1 MFIVLSILTID
12 LLVDRIPLF
21 VVVRVG
27 GFGESLPLENNST
40 IGLMRVL
47 IRTIFSSLS
56 QAWQQLTGNKLRTA
70 LSLLGVSIGIFCI
83 VAVQSAVDSLQSNVV
98 DSLSKLGDNTLYIQK
113 MPWAEDPGRNYWKYA
128 RRPNFTYDEYKA
140 LNQGLKEVG
149 EAGYYAIVG
158 GRTAKWRNNNVEGVF
173 SVAGSPELA
182 DFFGMEFGEGRF
194 FTSSEFRL
202 GSNVVVLGYETAQ
215 QLFGNVEATGREIQ
229 MFGQKLTV
237 VGVLEKSGEDLLQVF
252 NFDQAAIFSYPFMAK
267 SVNLESTFFFS
278 SLMAKPIEDRS
289 KADLIDA
296 VTMNMRAERRLKPV
310 EDDNFSVN
318 SLSIITGV
326 LDSVFSTLNV
336 VGFVI
341 GLFAILVGGFSVA
354 NIMFVSVKERTS
366 LIGVK
371 MALGAS
377 RPVILLEFLI
387 ESMALCLIGG
397 MFGLLLVFAVI
408 TILNTNFPFVITLS
422 IANMLTGT
430 VLALIIGIFSG
441 IIPAFMA
448 SRMDPVTAIR
458 S

>member
-1 MFIVLSILTID
+1 
-12 LLVDRIPLF
+12 
-21 VVVRVG
+21 
-27 GFGESLPLENNST
+27 
-40 IGLMRVL
+40 MRVL

-56 QAWQQLTGNKLRTA
+56 QAWQQLIGNKLRTA

-83 VAVQSAVDSLQSNVV
+83 VAVQSAVDSLESNVV

-113 MPWAEDPGRNYWKYA
+113 MPWGEDPGKNYWKYA
-128 RRPNFTYDEYKA
+128 KRPNYTYEEYEA
-140 LNQGLKEVG
+140 LNRGLENIG

-158 GRTAKWRNNNVEGVF
+158 GRTAKWRSNNVEGVF

-194 FTSSEFRL
+194 FTSSEFRT
-202 GSNVVVLGYETAQ
+202 GTNVVVLGFKVAQ
-215 QLFGNVEATGREIQ
+215 SLFGDVNAVGREIQ
-229 MFGQKLTV
+229 MYGQKLTV

-252 NFDQAAIFSYPFMAK
+252 NFDRAAIFSYPFMAK
-267 SVNLESTFFFS
+267 AVNLESTFVMS
-278 SLMAKPIEDRS
+278 SLMAKPIEGAS
-289 KADLIDA
+289 KAALTDA
-296 VTMNMRAERRLKPV
+296 VIVNLRAERRLKPK
-310 EDDNFSVN
+310 EDDDFSVN

-326 LDSVFSTLNV
+326 LDAVFGTLNTA
-336 VGFVI
+336 GYVI

-387 ESMALCLIGG
+387 ESVALCLIGG
-397 MFGLLLVFAVI
+397 FFGLLLVLGVI
-408 TILNTNFPFVITLS
+408 TILNLYSPFVVVLS
-422 IANMLTGT
+422 IGNMIIGT
-430 VLALIIGIFSG
+430 VLALTIGVVSG

>member
-1 MFIVLSILTID
+1 M
-12 LLVDRIPLF
+12 VDRFLLF
-21 VVVRVG
+21 VVVHAE
-27 GFGESLPLENNST
+27 GFGESLTLNYKLT
-40 IGLMRVL
+40 IGLMRVF

-128 RRPNFTYDEYKA
+128 KRPNFTYDEYKA
-140 LNQGLKEVG
+140 LDRGLKQVG

-158 GRTAKWRNNNVEGVF
+158 GRTAKWRNNNIEGVF

-182 DFFGMEFGEGRF
+182 DFFGMEFAEGRF

-202 GSNVVVLGYETAQ
+202 GSNVVVLGHQTAQ

-252 NFDQAAIFSYPFMAK
+252 NFDEAAIFSYPFMAK

-278 SLMAKPIEDRS
+278 SLMAKPVADRT

-296 VTMNMRAERRLKPV
+296 VTMNMRAERRLKPI

-326 LDSVFSTLNV
+326 LDSVFGALNKV
-336 VGFVI
+336 GYIVGF
-341 GLFAILVGGFSVA
+341 FAILVGGFSVA

-397 MFGLLLVFAVI
+397 FFGLLLVFGFF
-408 TILNTNFPFVITLS
+408 TILNFFIPFEILIS
-422 IANMLTGT
+422 LANMVIGT
-430 VLALIIGIFSG
+430 ILALIIGVFSG

>member
-1 MFIVLSILTID
+1 
-12 LLVDRIPLF
+12 
-21 VVVRVG
+21 
-27 GFGESLPLENNST
+27 
-40 IGLMRVL
+40 MRVL
-47 IRTIFSSLS
+47 FRTIFSSLS

-113 MPWAEDPGRNYWKYA
+113 MPWGEDPGENFWKYA
-128 RRPNFTYDEYKA
+128 RRPNFTYDEYEA
-140 LNQGLKEVG
+140 LDQGLDEVG

-158 GRTAKWRNNNVEGVF
+158 GRTAKWRSNNVEGVF

-182 DFFGMEFGEGRF
+182 DFFGMEFGEGRY

-202 GSNVVVLGYETAQ
+202 GSNVVVLGFEVAQ
-215 QLFGNVEATGREIQ
+215 QLFGSIDAVGREVQ

-252 NFDQAAIFSYPFMAK
+252 NFDEAAIFSYPFMAK
-267 SVNLESTFFFS
+267 AVNLESTFFFS
-278 SLMAKPIEDRS
+278 SLMAKPFDGQT
-289 KADLIDA
+289 KADLKDA
-296 VTMNMRAERRLKPV
+296 VTVNLRAERRLKPV

-326 LDSVFSTLNV
+326 LDAVFGTLNT
-336 VGFVI
+336 VGYVI
-341 GLFAILVGGFSVA
+341 GIFAILVGGFSVA

-397 MFGLLLVFAVI
+397 FFGLLLVLGVI
-408 TILNTNFPFVITLS
+408 TLLNTNFPFVISLS
-422 IANMLTGT
+422 MANVIVGT
-430 VLALIIGIFSG
+430 VLALTIGVVSG